1 MDLVEEDILM
11 HYGVKRR
18 SGRYP
23 WGSGDNPYQHG
34 GDFLARVEELQR
46 LGKTEKQ
53 IADEL
58 HLSTTDLRMQVRV
71 AKHERR
77 ALQADRA
84 RSLREDGKTLDE
96 IASILGYANDS
107 SVRALLN
114 ENTAANKN
122 KAQATAEILKKELAE
137 KGAIDVGTGV
147 ERQLGVSTG
156 VLQEALFILETE
168 GYNRYGVGVPQVNDP
183 KKRTITPVISVPE
196 IDQREVYQNLDLV
209 KSVGDYHSTDGGES
223 WDKREYPASIDSS
236 RVKILYGDEG
246 GALKDGVIEI
256 RRGVADLDLG
266 DSHYAQVRILVDG
279 THYLKGMAM
288 YSDDMPDGADI
299 VFNTNKH
306 TGTPKMDVLKKIQD
320 DPDNPFGALIKANG
334 QSHYIDA
341 DGNEK
346 LSAINKLKEE
356 GDWDKM
362 SKNLSSQ
369 FLSKQ
374 PIQLIKKQLDL
385 TYADAA
391 DEFSEICSL
400 NNPTVKRK
408 LLLDFADECDSAA
421 VHLKAAALPRQ
432 STQVILPLNAMK
444 ETEIFAPNYRD
455 GEKVVLIRYPHGGT
469 FEIPELTVNNKNP
482 TAVSVLG
489 KNIRDAVGIN
499 PKVAER
505 LSGADF
511 DGDQVVVIPTGGRVK
526 IQSTPALKDLKDFDP
541 KTDYSTEG
549 KTGVRLLAKG
559 AATQRQMGEISNL
572 ITDMTLKGAT
582 EPEIARAVKHSMVV
596 IDAAKHKLDYRQSE
610 KDNGI
615 AELKKKYQGF
625 DDETG
630 HHGGAS
636 TLLSRR
642 KQDVEVP
649 ERQGS
654 GVIDPLTGKVVYK
667 ESGRTYVDPRTGKTV
682 AATTKVKRILAVDDV
697 RSMSSGTLQEEAY
710 ADYANKMKDL
720 ANKARLEYKA
730 TPTLK
735 RSASAAKAFEPE
747 VNRLMAALKV
757 AQLNAPL
764 EREAQRI
771 ANARVKAKV
780 QANNITDKDEISKIR
795 RAAISD
801 ARNSTGASGK
811 RTRITISDGEWTAIQ
826 SGAISDTTLSEI
838 LRYAEPKTV
847 RERATPRRTTQLSDA
862 RISRIK
868 AMANSGHTNAEIA
881 EALGISTSAVS
892 KYLNSWKEVRE
903 NGSIMRANYDR

>member
-209 KSVGDYHSTDGGES
+209 KSVGDYHSSDGGES

-526 IQSTPALKDLKDFDP
+526 IQSTHALKDLKDFDP

-549 KTGVRLLAKG
+549 KTGIRLLAKG

-892 KYLNSWKEVRE
+892 KYLNS
-903 NGSIMRANYDR
+903 

>member
-1 MDLVEEDILM
+1 
-11 HYGVKRR
+11 
-18 SGRYP
+18 
-23 WGSGDNPYQHG
+23 
-34 GDFLARVEELQR
+34 
-46 LGKTEKQ
+46 
-53 IADEL
+53 
-58 HLSTTDLRMQVRV
+58 MQVRV

-549 KTGVRLLAKG
+549 KTGVRLLAMG

-892 KYLNSWKEVRE
+892 KYLNS
-903 NGSIMRANYDR
+903 

>member
-168 GYNRYGVGVPQVNDP
+168 GYNRYGVGVPQVNDQ

-455 GEKVVLIRYPHGGT
+455 GEKVALVRYPHGGT
-469 FEIPELTVNNKNP
+469 FEIPVLTVNNKNP
-482 TAVSVLG
+482 SAISILG

-747 VNRLMAALKV
+747 VTRLMAALKV

-847 RERATPRRTTQLSDA
+847 RERATPRATTQLSDA
-862 RISRIK
+862 RVSRIK

-892 KYLNSWKEVRE
+892 KYLNS
-903 NGSIMRANYDR
+903 

>member
-168 GYNRYGVGVPQVNDP
+168 GYNRYGVGVPRVNDP

-236 RVKILYGDEG
+236 RVKIFYGDEG

-892 KYLNSWKEVRE
+892 KYLNS
-903 NGSIMRANYDR
+903 

>member
-1 MDLVEEDILM
+1 MDLIEEDILM

-288 YSDDMPDGADI
+288 YSDDIPDGADI

-892 KYLNSWKEVRE
+892 KYLNS
-903 NGSIMRANYDR
+903 

>member
-209 KSVGDYHSTDGGES
+209 KSVGDYHSSDGGES

-526 IQSTPALKDLKDFDP
+526 IQSTPTLKDLKDFDP

-892 KYLNSWKEVRE
+892 KYLNS
-903 NGSIMRANYDR
+903 

>member
-1 MDLVEEDILM
+1 MNLIQEDILM

-34 GDFLARVEELQR
+34 GDFLSRVEELQR
-46 LGKTEKQ
+46 LGKSEKE
-53 IADEL
+53 IAQEIG
-58 HLSTTDLRMQVRV
+58 LSTTDLRMQVRV

-84 RSLREDGKTLDE
+84 RSLRDDGKTLDE
-96 IASILGYANDS
+96 IASIMGFKNDS

-114 ENTAANKN
+114 ENTAENKN
-122 KAQATAEILKKELAE
+122 KARATAEILKKELAE
-137 KGAIDVGTGV
+137 KGALDVGTGV
-147 ERQLGVSTG
+147 ERTLGVSTG

-209 KSVGDYHSTDGGES
+209 KSVGEYHSSDGGDS

-306 TGTPKMDVLKKIQD
+306 SGTPKMEVMKPIQA
-320 DPDNPFGALIKANG
+320 DPDNPFGAFIKANG

-341 DGNEK
+341 DGTEK

-374 PIQLIKKQLDL
+374 PLQLIRKQLDL

-391 DEFSEICSL
+391 DEFAEICAL
-400 NNPTVKRK
+400 TNPTVKRK

-455 GEKVVLIRYPHGGT
+455 GEQVALVRYPHGGT
-469 FEIPELTVNNKNP
+469 FEIPVLTVNNKNP
-482 TAVSVLG
+482 AAISILG

-511 DGDQVVVIPTGGRVK
+511 DGDQVVVIPTGRGVK
-526 IQSTPALKDLKDFDP
+526 IQSTPALKDLEGFDP
-541 KTDYSTEG
+541 KTQYSTEG
-549 KTGVRLLAKG
+549 KTGVRLLSKG

-572 ITDMTLKGAT
+572 ITDMTLKGAP
-582 EPEIARAVKHSMVV
+582 EREIARAVKHSMVV

-615 AELKKKYQGF
+615 AELRKRYQGYT
-625 DDETG
+625 DEEG
-630 HHGGAS
+630 KERGGAS

-642 KQDVEVP
+642 KQTVDVP

-654 GVIDPLTGKVVYK
+654 GVIDPTTGKVVYK
-667 ESGRTYVDPRTGKTV
+667 ESGRTYVDPKTGKDV
-682 AATTKVKRILAVDDV
+682 LATTKVSRVEVLDDV
-697 RSMSSGTLQEEAY
+697 RKLSSGTLQEEAY
-710 ADYANKMKDL
+710 AEHANRMKAL
-720 ANKARLEYKA
+720 ANQARLEYKA

-747 VNRLMAALKV
+747 VTRLMSALRV
-757 AQLNAPL
+757 AQLNAPR

-771 ANARVKAKV
+771 ANARVRAKV
-780 QANNITDKDEISKIR
+780 QGNNITDKDEISKIR
-795 RAAISD
+795 RAAIND
-801 ARNSTGASGK
+801 ARVATGASGK

-826 SGAISDTTLSEI
+826 AGAISDTTLSEI

-847 RERATPRRTTQLSDA
+847 RERATPRATTQLSQA
-862 RISRIK
+862 RINRIK
-868 AMANSGHTNAEIA
+868 ALANSGHTNSEIA

-892 KYLNSWKEVRE
+892 KYLNE
-903 NGSIMRANYDR
+903 

>member
-1 MDLVEEDILM
+1 MNPIQEDILM

-34 GDFLARVEELQR
+34 GDFLSRVEELQR
-46 LGKTEKQ
+46 LGKSEKE
-53 IADEL
+53 IAQEIG
-58 HLSTTDLRMQVRV
+58 LSTTDLRMQVRV

-84 RSLREDGKTLDE
+84 RSLRDDGKTLDE
-96 IASILGYANDS
+96 IASIMGFKNDS

-114 ENTAANKN
+114 ENTAENKN
-122 KAQATAEILKKELAE
+122 KARATAEILKKELAE
-137 KGAIDVGTGV
+137 KGALDVGTGV
-147 ERQLGVSTG
+147 ERTLGVSTG

-209 KSVGDYHSTDGGES
+209 KSVGEYHSSDGGDS

-306 TGTPKMDVLKKIQD
+306 SGTPKMEVMKPIQA
-320 DPDNPFGALIKANG
+320 DPDNPFGAFIKANG

-341 DGNEK
+341 DGTEK

-374 PIQLIKKQLDL
+374 PLQLIRKQLDL

-391 DEFSEICSL
+391 DEFAEICAL
-400 NNPTVKRK
+400 TNPTVKRK

-455 GEKVVLIRYPHGGT
+455 GEQVTLVRYPHGGT
-469 FEIPELTVNNKNP
+469 FEIPVLTVNNKNP
-482 TAVSVLG
+482 AAISILG

-511 DGDQVVVIPTGGRVK
+511 DGDQVVVIPTGRGVK
-526 IQSTPALKDLKDFDP
+526 IQSTPALKDLEGFDP
-541 KTDYSTEG
+541 KTQYSTEG
-549 KTGVRLLAKG
+549 KTGVRLLSKG

-572 ITDMTLKGAT
+572 ITDMTLKGAP
-582 EPEIARAVKHSMVV
+582 ESEIARAVKHSMVV

-615 AELKKKYQGF
+615 AELRKRYQGYT
-625 DDETG
+625 DEEG
-630 HHGGAS
+630 KERGGAS

-642 KQDVEVP
+642 KQTVDVP

-654 GVIDPLTGKVVYK
+654 GVIDPTTGKVVYK
-667 ESGRTYVDPRTGKTV
+667 ESGRTYVDPKTGKAV
-682 AATTKVKRILAVDDV
+682 LATTKVSRIEVLDDV
-697 RSMSSGTLQEEAY
+697 RKLSSGTLQEEAY
-710 ADYANKMKDL
+710 AEHANRMKAL
-720 ANKARLEYKA
+720 ANQARLEYKA

-747 VNRLMAALKV
+747 VTRLMSALRV
-757 AQLNAPL
+757 AQLNAPR

-771 ANARVKAKV
+771 ANARVRAKV
-780 QANNITDKDEISKIR
+780 QDNNITDKDEISKIR
-795 RAAISD
+795 RAAIND
-801 ARNSTGASGK
+801 ARVATGASGK

-826 SGAISDTTLSEI
+826 AGAISDTTLSEI

-847 RERATPRRTTQLSDA
+847 RERATPRATTQLSQA
-862 RISRIK
+862 RINRIK
-868 AMANSGHTNAEIA
+868 ALANSGHTNSEIA

-892 KYLNSWKEVRE
+892 KYLNE
-903 NGSIMRANYDR
+903 

>member
-196 IDQREVYQNLDLV
+196 IDQREVYQNLNLV

-374 PIQLIKKQLDL
+374 PIQLINKQLDL

-400 NNPTVKRK
+400 TNPTVKRK

-455 GEKVVLIRYPHGGT
+455 GEKVALVRYPHGGT
-469 FEIPELTVNNKNP
+469 FEIPVLTVNNKNP
-482 TAVSVLG
+482 SAISILG

-747 VNRLMAALKV
+747 VTRLMAALKV

-847 RERATPRRTTQLSDA
+847 RERATPRATTQLSDA
-862 RISRIK
+862 RVSRIK

-892 KYLNSWKEVRE
+892 KYLNS
-903 NGSIMRANYDR
+903 

>member
-209 KSVGDYHSTDGGES
+209 KSVGDYHTTDGGES

-892 KYLNSWKEVRE
+892 KYLNS
-903 NGSIMRANYDR
+903 

>member
-391 DEFSEICSL
+391 DEFSEIRSL

-526 IQSTPALKDLKDFDP
+526 IQSTPSLKDLKDFDP

-892 KYLNSWKEVRE
+892 KYLNS
-903 NGSIMRANYDR
+903 

>member
-615 AELKKKYQGF
+615 VELKKKYQGF

-892 KYLNSWKEVRE
+892 KYLNS
-903 NGSIMRANYDR
+903 

>member
-615 AELKKKYQGF
+615 AELKKKHQGF

-892 KYLNSWKEVRE
+892 KYLNS
-903 NGSIMRANYDR
+903 

>member
-223 WDKREYPASIDSS
+223 WYKREYPASIDSS

-892 KYLNSWKEVRE
+892 KYLNS
-903 NGSIMRANYDR
+903 

>member
-847 RERATPRRTTQLSDA
+847 RERATPRRITQLSDA
-862 RISRIK
+862 RVSRIK

-892 KYLNSWKEVRE
+892 KYLNS
-903 NGSIMRANYDR
+903 

>member
-1 MDLVEEDILM
+1 MNPIQEDILM

-34 GDFLARVEELQR
+34 GDFLSRVEELQR
-46 LGKTEKQ
+46 LGKSEKE
-53 IADEL
+53 IAQEIG
-58 HLSTTDLRMQVRV
+58 LSTTDLRMQVRV

-84 RSLREDGKTLDE
+84 RSLRDDGKTLDE
-96 IASILGYANDS
+96 IASIMGFKNDS

-114 ENTAANKN
+114 ESTAENKN
-122 KAQATAEILKKELAE
+122 KARVTAEILKKELAE
-137 KGAIDVGTGV
+137 KGALDVGTGV
-147 ERQLGVSTG
+147 ERTLGVSTG

-196 IDQREVYQNLDLV
+196 IDQREVYHNLDLV
-209 KSVGDYHSTDGGES
+209 KSVGEYHSSDGGDS

-306 TGTPKMDVLKKIQD
+306 SGTPKMEVMKPIQA
-320 DPDNPFGALIKANG
+320 DPDNPFGAFIKANG

-341 DGNEK
+341 DGTEK

-374 PIQLIKKQLDL
+374 PLQLIRKQLDL

-391 DEFSEICSL
+391 DEFAEICAL
-400 NNPTVKRK
+400 TNPTVKRK

-455 GEKVVLIRYPHGGT
+455 GEQVALVRYPHGGT
-469 FEIPELTVNNKNP
+469 FEIPVLTVNNKNP
-482 TAVSVLG
+482 AAISILG

-511 DGDQVVVIPTGGRVK
+511 DGDQVVVIPTGRGVK
-526 IQSTPALKDLKDFDP
+526 IQSTPALKDLEGFDP
-541 KTDYSTEG
+541 KTQYSTEG
-549 KTGVRLLAKG
+549 KTGVRLLSKG

-572 ITDMTLKGAT
+572 ITDMTLKGAP
-582 EPEIARAVKHSMVV
+582 EREIARAVKHSMVV

-615 AELKKKYQGF
+615 AELRKRYQGYT
-625 DDETG
+625 DEEG
-630 HHGGAS
+630 KERGGAS

-642 KQDVEVP
+642 KQTVDVP

-654 GVIDPLTGKVVYK
+654 GVIDPTTGKVVYK
-667 ESGRTYVDPRTGKTV
+667 ESGRTYVDPKTGKDV
-682 AATTKVKRILAVDDV
+682 LATTKVSRIEVLDDV
-697 RSMSSGTLQEEAY
+697 RKLSSGTLQEEAY
-710 ADYANKMKDL
+710 AEHANRMKAL
-720 ANKARLEYKA
+720 ANQARLEYKA

-747 VNRLMAALKV
+747 VTRLMSALRV
-757 AQLNAPL
+757 AQLNAPR

-771 ANARVKAKV
+771 ANARVRAKV
-780 QANNITDKDEISKIR
+780 QGNNITDKDEISKIR
-795 RAAISD
+795 RAAIND
-801 ARNSTGASGK
+801 ARVATGASGK

-826 SGAISDTTLSEI
+826 AGAISDTTLSEI

-847 RERATPRRTTQLSDA
+847 RERATPRATTQLSQA
-862 RISRIK
+862 RINRIK
-868 AMANSGHTNAEIA
+868 ALANSGHTNSEIA

-892 KYLNSWKEVRE
+892 KYLNE
-903 NGSIMRANYDR
+903 

>member
-288 YSDDMPDGADI
+288 YSDDMLDGADI

-306 TGTPKMDVLKKIQD
+306 SGTPKMDVLKKIQD

-892 KYLNSWKEVRE
+892 KYLNS
-903 NGSIMRANYDR
+903 

>member
-1 MDLVEEDILM
+1 MDLIEEDILM

-541 KTDYSTEG
+541 KTEYSTEG

-892 KYLNSWKEVRE
+892 KYLNS
-903 NGSIMRANYDR
+903 

>member
-444 ETEIFAPNYRD
+444 ETEIFTPNYRD

-541 KTDYSTEG
+541 KTDYSTES

-892 KYLNSWKEVRE
+892 KYLNS
-903 NGSIMRANYDR
+903 

>member
-455 GEKVVLIRYPHGGT
+455 GEKVVLIRFPHGGT

-482 TAVSVLG
+482 IAVSVLG

-892 KYLNSWKEVRE
+892 KYLNS
-903 NGSIMRANYDR
+903 

>member
-549 KTGVRLLAKG
+549 ETGVRLLAKG

-747 VNRLMAALKV
+747 VTRLMAALKV

-892 KYLNSWKEVRE
+892 KYLNS
-903 NGSIMRANYDR
+903 

>member
-223 WDKREYPASIDSS
+223 WDKREYPTSIDSS

-881 EALGISTSAVS
+881 EAFGISTSAVS
-892 KYLNSWKEVRE
+892 KYLNS
-903 NGSIMRANYDR
+903 

>member
-455 GEKVVLIRYPHGGT
+455 GEKVVLIRFPHGGT

-826 SGAISDTTLSEI
+826 SCAISDTTLSEI

-892 KYLNSWKEVRE
+892 KYLNS
-903 NGSIMRANYDR
+903 

>member
-46 LGKTEKQ
+46 IGKTEKQ

-279 THYLKGMAM
+279 TYYLKGMAM

-892 KYLNSWKEVRE
+892 KYLNS
-903 NGSIMRANYDR
+903 

>member
-511 DGDQVVVIPTGGRVK
+511 DGDQVVVIPTCGRVK

-667 ESGRTYVDPRTGKTV
+667 ESGRTYVDPSTGKTV

-892 KYLNSWKEVRE
+892 KYLNS
-903 NGSIMRANYDR
+903 

>member
-209 KSVGDYHSTDGGES
+209 KSVGDYHSTDGGVS

-892 KYLNSWKEVRE
+892 KYLNS
-903 NGSIMRANYDR
+903 

>member
-279 THYLKGMAM
+279 IHYLKGMAM

-862 RISRIK
+862 RVSRIK

-892 KYLNSWKEVRE
+892 KYLNS
-903 NGSIMRANYDR
+903 

>member
-847 RERATPRRTTQLSDA
+847 RERATPRRTTALSDA
-862 RISRIK
+862 RVSRIK

-892 KYLNSWKEVRE
+892 KYLNS
-903 NGSIMRANYDR
+903 

>member
-223 WDKREYPASIDSS
+223 WDKRDYPASIDSS

-625 DDETG
+625 DNETG

-892 KYLNSWKEVRE
+892 KYLNS
-903 NGSIMRANYDR
+903 

>member
-1 MDLVEEDILM
+1 MDLIEEDILM

-374 PIQLIKKQLDL
+374 PIQLINKQLDL

-400 NNPTVKRK
+400 TNPTVKRK

-455 GEKVVLIRYPHGGT
+455 GEKVALVRYPHGGT
-469 FEIPELTVNNKNP
+469 FEIPVLTVNNKNP
-482 TAVSVLG
+482 SAISILG

-710 ADYANKMKDL
+710 ANYANKMKDL

-847 RERATPRRTTQLSDA
+847 RERATPRATTQLSDA
-862 RISRIK
+862 RVSRIK

-892 KYLNSWKEVRE
+892 KYLNS
-903 NGSIMRANYDR
+903 

>member
-53 IADEL
+53 IAGEL

-838 LRYAEPKTV
+838 LRYAEPKTI

-892 KYLNSWKEVRE
+892 KYLNS
-903 NGSIMRANYDR
+903 

>member
-183 KKRTITPVISVPE
+183 NKRTITPVISVPE

-615 AELKKKYQGF
+615 AELKKNYQGF

-892 KYLNSWKEVRE
+892 KYLNS
-903 NGSIMRANYDR
+903 

>member
-288 YSDDMPDGADI
+288 YSDDMPDGSDI

-385 TYADAA
+385 TYAYAA

-582 EPEIARAVKHSMVV
+582 ESEIARAVKHSMVV

-892 KYLNSWKEVRE
+892 KYLNS
-903 NGSIMRANYDR
+903 

>member
-1 MDLVEEDILM
+1 MDLVEEYILM

-892 KYLNSWKEVRE
+892 KYLNS
-903 NGSIMRANYDR
+903 

>member
-122 KAQATAEILKKELAE
+122 KAQATAETLKKELAE

-892 KYLNSWKEVRE
+892 KYLNS
-903 NGSIMRANYDR
+903 